1 MEEKIRELLKK
12 LSTQLDGVEA
22 LCKELHEFG
31 MANIDDDKWIKS
43 KLAQQIRIQTEFT
56 QEIELRYARENTQKI
71 EDTLNET
78 TYFPDKK

>member
-12 LSTQLDGVEA
+12 LSTQLDGAEC

-31 MANIDDDKWIKS
+31 VSNKEDNQWIKS
-43 KLAQQIRIQTEFT
+43 KLAQQTRVQIELI
-56 QEIELRYARENTQKI
+56 QEIDLRFMREKIQKI
-71 EDTLNET
+71 EETLNET